1 MDDKKKGYR
10 PWKNYGDKSHSGQP
24 GDSPGNSDG
33 SSENVRDDNN
43 DDKTFS
49 YDQASKELQ
58 HKIIEKLRHT
68 QSNSGDDFYAQDEGI
83 LYDTESKPQFAGH
96 DIFKNVMPKYWD
108 LDGGRKFIQFDL
120 EIKNSEELRKYLEV
134 SKSVWEQ
141 VEPSFENKS
150 ETNTMITFT
159 DDYGSDLD
167 EMEND
172 AEGLSGSEIQ
182 ELHYAQ
188 KKWNELMDKS
198 LKHLDS
204 NYEYHLS
211 DKALIENAQSND
223 YEFDEDGDIV

>member
-1 MDDKKKGYR
+1 MGFHTGKHGKVYNDDKPTHG
-10 PWKNYGDKSHSGQP
+10 
-24 GDSPGNSDG
+24 SPGSNPGNNDG
-33 SSENVRDDNN
+33 SSSTSRDDDK
-43 DDKTFS
+43 DDVYS
-49 YDQASKELQ
+49 YDDAPKEVQ
-58 HKIIEKLRHT
+58 HKIIEKLRDL
-68 QSNSGDDFYAQDEGI
+68 QANSGDDFYAEDEGI
-83 LYDTESKPQFAGH
+83 LYDIESNPQFAGH

-120 EIKNSEELRKYLEV
+120 ELKDSEKLRKYLEV
-134 SKSVWEQ
+134 SKSVWDQ

-150 ETNTMITFT
+150 QTNTMITFT

-172 AEGLSGSEIQ
+172 PEGFSGSEIQ

-198 LKHLDS
+198 LKHLDI

-211 DKALIENAQSND
+211 DEALIEDARGND
-223 YEFDEDGDIV
+223 REFDENGDIV